1 MLDELAARGLFQE
14 CTDRKG
20 LGELLAKSAPV
31 AVYAGFDPTSE
42 SLHVG
47 NLVPVILLKRFQLA
61 GHRPVIVVGG
71 ATGMI
76 GDPSGKS
83 AERNLLDEATLAKN
97 VAGIHAQLARLMD
110 FNTSPTGA
118 VMTNNYD
125 WTRDV
130 TYLDFL
136 RDYGKFLTVNYMTA
150 KDSVESRLAGESGIS
165 YTEFSYMLLQAFD
178 FVKLAETHDC
188 RVQVGGSDQYGN
200 ITAGCELQRKIGR
213 KQLFGWVAPLLLDSS
228 GQKMGKTS
236 TGERVWL
243 DAEKTSPFAFYQ
255 YFLNRTDEEVPRL
268 LRMFSTEPLARIEEV
283 LREHDADR
291 AKRIAQKELA
301 RAMTTWVHGA
311 GSIAAIE
318 ASAGDMFGG
327 DLSKLSDAQLADM
340 GGTVPSHDVPRSEL
354 EAGIPWIDLLVRVG
368 LETSKGAAR
377 RTIEQG
383 GAYLNDA
390 VVKDVAK
397 RVALGDLLTET
408 RLVVRKGKKH
418 YRIVHVV

>member
-20 LGELLAKSAPV
+20 LGELLATSAPV

-200 ITAGCELQRKIGR
+200 ITAGCELQRKMGR

-340 GGTVPSHDVPRSEL
+340 GASVPSHDVPRSEL
-354 EAGIPWIDLLVRVG
+354 EAGIALVDLLVRVG
-368 LETSKGAAR
+368 LEPSKGKAR
-377 RTIEQG
+377 ATIEQG
-383 GAYLNDA
+383 GLSVNDV

-397 RVALGDLLTET
+397 KITSADLMTET
-408 RLVVRKGKKH
+408 RLILRKGKKN

>member
-1 MLDELAARGLFQE
+1 MLDELKARGLFQE
-14 CTDRKG
+14 CTDLEG

-31 AVYAGFDPTSE
+31 AVYAGFDPTSS

-47 NLVPVILLKRFQLA
+47 NLVPVILLKRFQLG
-61 GHRPVIVVGG
+61 GHRPVVVVGG

-83 AERNLLDEATLAKN
+83 SERNLLDEATLAGN
-97 VAGIHAQLARLMD
+97 VRAIHAQLSRLLD
-110 FNTSPTGA
+110 YNTSPTGA

-125 WTRDV
+125 WTKSL

-150 KDSVESRLAGESGIS
+150 KDSVESRLGGESGIS

-178 FVKLAETHDC
+178 FVQLAQSHAC

-200 ITAGCELQRKIGR
+200 ITAGCELQRKMGR
-213 KQLFGWVAPLLLDSS
+213 PQLFGYVAPLMLDSS

-243 DAEKTSPFAFYQ
+243 DAEKTTPFAFYQ
-255 YFLNRTDEEVPRL
+255 YFLNRTDEEAPRL
-268 LRMFSTEPLARIEEV
+268 LKMFSTESMERIEEV

-301 RAMTTWVHGA
+301 RVMTTWVHGA

-318 ASAGDMFGG
+318 ASAGEMFGG

-340 GGTVPSHDVPRSEL
+340 AGTIPTTDVPKSEL
-354 EAGIPWIDLLVRVG
+354 EAGMALIDLLVRVG
-368 LETSKGAAR
+368 IESSKGAAR

-383 GAYLNDA
+383 GAYLNDV

-397 RVALGDLLTET
+397 KVTLGDLMTET
-408 RLVVRKGKKH
+408 RLVLRKGKKNL
-418 YRIVHVV
+418 RIVHVV

>member
-1 MLDELAARGLFQE
+1 MLDELQARGLFQE

-20 LGELLAKSAPV
+20 LGELLATSAPV
-31 AVYAGFDPTSE
+31 AVYAGFDPTSS

-47 NLVPVILLKRFQLA
+47 NLVPVILLKWFQLA

-76 GDPSGKS
+76 GDPSGRS
-83 AERNLLDEATLAKN
+83 SERNLLDEATLATN
-97 VAGIHAQLARLMD
+97 VTGIHAQLARLMD

-125 WTRDV
+125 WTRNV

-136 RDYGKFLTVNYMTA
+136 RDYGKYLTVNYMTA
-150 KDSVESRLAGESGIS
+150 KDSVESRLGGESGIS

-178 FVKLAETHDC
+178 FVELARTHAC

-200 ITAGCELQRKIGR
+200 ITAGCELQRKMGR
-213 KQLFGWVAPLLLDSS
+213 PQLFGWVAPLMLDSS

-243 DAEKTSPFAFYQ
+243 DAKLTSPFAFYQ

-268 LRMFSTEPLARIEEV
+268 LRMFSTEPLARIEEL
-283 LREHDADR
+283 LRAHEADR

-301 RAMTTWVHGA
+301 RVMTAWVHGA

-318 ASAGDMFGG
+318 ASSGEMFGG
-327 DLSKLSDAQLADM
+327 DLTKLTDAQLADM

-354 EAGIPWIDLLVRVG
+354 EAGITLVDLFVRVG
-368 LETSKGAAR
+368 LDTSKSAAR
-377 RTIEQG
+377 KTIEG
-383 GAYLNDA
+383 SGAYLNDG

-397 RVALGDLLTET
+397 RVTLADLLTET
-408 RLVVRKGKKH
+408 RLVLRKGKKN
-418 YRIVHVV
+418 YRIVRVV

>member
-1 MLDELAARGLFQE
+1 MLDELKARGLFQE
-14 CTDRKG
+14 CTDLEG

-31 AVYAGFDPTSE
+31 AVYAGFDPTSS

-47 NLVPVILLKRFQLA
+47 NLVPVILLKRFQLG
-61 GHRPVIVVGG
+61 GHRPVVVVGG

-83 AERNLLDEATLAKN
+83 SERNLLDEVTLAGN
-97 VAGIHAQLARLMD
+97 VRSIHAQLSRLLD
-110 FNTSPTGA
+110 YNTSPTGA

-125 WTRDV
+125 WTKSL

-150 KDSVESRLAGESGIS
+150 KDSVESRLGGESGIS

-178 FVKLAETHDC
+178 FVQLAKSHDC
-188 RVQVGGSDQYGN
+188 RIQVGGSDQYGN
-200 ITAGCELQRKIGR
+200 ITAGCELQRKMGR
-213 KQLFGWVAPLLLDSS
+213 PQLFGYVAPLMLDSS

-243 DAEKTSPFAFYQ
+243 DAERTTPFAFYQ
-255 YFLNRTDEEVPRL
+255 YFLNRTDEEAPRL
-268 LRMFSTEPLARIEEV
+268 LKMFSTEPLARIDEV

-301 RAMTTWVHGA
+301 RVMTTWVHGA
-311 GSIAAIE
+311 GSIASIE
-318 ASAGDMFGG
+318 ASAGEMFGG

-340 GGTVPSHDVPRSEL
+340 AGTIPTTDLPRAEL
-354 EAGIPWIDLLVRVG
+354 EAGISLVDLVVRVG
-368 LETSKGAAR
+368 LEPSKGKAR
-377 RTIEQG
+377 TTIEQG
-383 GAYLNDA
+383 GLSVNDV

-397 RVALGDLLTET
+397 KVTLGDLMTET
-408 RLVVRKGKKH
+408 RLVLRKGKKNL
-418 YRIVHVV
+418 RIVHVV